1 MLNFS
6 LSGPTAYTFL
16 QHYLTH
22 LKPLD
27 ETDEHKSLSILAK
40 YLCTLT
46 LIHDHPFSFYRP
58 SLLAASCLLYSF
70 RLLNPKLMSDQLWSN
85 EHVQLTTYTQND
97 LKDCLQ
103 ALADL
108 HLKTYE
114 QDKTSSSLL
123 RRYLK
128 SKKDNCQS
136 YEKQVRELI
145 HHSTNQDDDDDE
157 ILDLTLDEYEED
169 NNMSLDLHR

>member
-1 MLNFS
+1 
-6 LSGPTAYTFL
+6 
-16 QHYLTH
+16 
-22 LKPLD
+22 
-27 ETDEHKSLSILAK
+27 
-40 YLCTLT
+40 
-46 LIHDHPFSFYRP
+46 
-58 SLLAASCLLYSF
+58 
-70 RLLNPKLMSDQLWSN
+70 MSDQLWSN